1 MESDEGGSWGTCL
14 YRCVAQDTARDGH
27 SGLNRL
33 IWLPCLDVLPVQPY
47 DNMGS
52 VLIE

>member
-1 MESDEGGSWGTCL
+1 MCT
-14 YRCVAQDTARDGH
+14 QDTARDGH
-27 SGLNRL
+27 SGLKRL
-33 IWLPCLDVLPVQPY
+33 IWLPCLDVLQVQPY